1 MVQGVLE
8 RCTVGN
14 WRRLC
19 LCIVVAAGL
28 AAPAH
33 AGKIK
38 IEKNDEPA
46 PGPELLLEGGRKLAF
61 VRTFQTD
68 RDVSPKRGF
77 FRKLI
82 DVVAGAPDRHQ
93 TIRPYGIA
101 IDSRGRAI
109 VTDPGAM
116 GVHIFDFPDHKYK
129 FIARNDKDENSMK
142 SPQCVAVDAQDNFY
156 VTDSDTGRIFVFEA
170 GGKFK
175 RIIGNLKG
183 GEGYFKRPTGIAVD
197 SAAQRIYV
205 TDTLRNKIYVL
216 DMNGSVMQTMG
227 KTGTEPGEFNFPTE
241 IVLHGQDLAVVD
253 AMNFRVQ
260 VFDRG
265 GNFKYAVGNVGD
277 RDDLGSFFRPKGI
290 GFDSEGHLYVVDAAW
305 SRVQVFDQLGDLLYY
320 FGTRGEQ
327 PGAFNLPSGM
337 FIDHNDSVYIA
348 DSYNSR
354 VQVFQYYGK
363 REQGGGQ

>member
-19 LCIVVAAGL
+19 LCIVVAAGVG
-28 AAPAH
+28 APAY
-33 AGKIK
+33 AGKAK
-38 IEKNDEPA
+38 IEKNELP

-61 VRTFQTD
+61 VRTFETD

-77 FRKLI
+77 FKKVL
-82 DVVAGAPDRHQ
+82 DVLAGPPDRRQ
-93 TIRPYGIA
+93 LIRPYGIA
-101 IDSRGRAI
+101 TDSRGRAI

-116 GVHIFDFPDHKYK
+116 GIHIFDFADHKYK

-156 VTDSDTGRIFVFEA
+156 VTDSETGKIFVFEA

-216 DMNGSVMQTMG
+216 DMDGSVMQMVG
-227 KTGTEPGEFNFPTE
+227 KTGTKPGEFNFPTE

-277 RDDLGSFFRPKGI
+277 GNDPGSFFRPKGI

-305 SRVQVFDQLGDLLYY
+305 DRVQVFDQQGDLLYY
-320 FGTRGEQ
+320 FGSRGVE
-327 PGAFNLPSGM
+327 PGTFNLPSGM
-337 FIDHNDSVYIA
+337 FIDHNDGVYIA

-363 REQGGGQ
+363 REQDGGQ

>member
-1 MVQGVLE
+1 MVQGVLG
-8 RCTVGN
+8 RCTVRN
-14 WRRLC
+14 WRRGW
-19 LCIVVAAGL
+19 LCIVMAAGL
-28 AAPAH
+28 GASAH
-33 AGKIK
+33 AGKVK
-38 IEKNDEPA
+38 IEKDEPA
-46 PGPELLLEGGRKLAF
+46 AAPELLLEGGRKLAF
-61 VRTFQTD
+61 VRTFQAD
-68 RDVSPKRGF
+68 RDVSPKRSF
-77 FRKLI
+77 FKKVL

-101 IDSRGRAI
+101 IDSRGRAM

-116 GVHIFDFPDHKYK
+116 GVHIFDFVDHRYR
-129 FIARNDKDENSMK
+129 FIARNDKEQNSMR
-142 SPQCVAVDAQDNFY
+142 SPQCVAVDAEDNFY
-156 VTDSDTGRIFVFEA
+156 VTDSETGRIFVFEA

-216 DMNGSVMQTMG
+216 DMNGSVMQTIG
-227 KTGTEPGEFNFPTE
+227 KTGTEHGEFNFPTE

-260 VFDRG
+260 VFDRS
-265 GNFKYAVGNVGD
+265 GNFKFAVGNVGD
-277 RDDLGSFFRPKGI
+277 EADFGSFFRPKGI
-290 GFDSEGHLYVVDAAW
+290 SFDSEGHLYVVDAAW
-305 SRVQVFDQLGDLLYY
+305 DRVQVFDQQGQLLYY
-320 FGTRGEQ
+320 FGSRGVD
-327 PGAFNLPSGM
+327 PWMFDLPSGM
-337 FIDHNDSVYIA
+337 FIDHTDGVYIV
-348 DSYNSR
+348 DSYNNR

>member
-1 MVQGVLE
+1 M
-8 RCTVGN
+8 GN
-14 WRRLC
+14 WSRLG
-19 LCIVVAAGL
+19 LCIVVAAALG
-28 AAPAH
+28 AAFLGTPAQ
-33 AGKIK
+33 AKK
-38 IEKNDEPA
+38 PKTEKNEPA
-46 PGPELLLEGGRKLAF
+46 QGPELLLEGGRKLAF
-61 VRTFQTD
+61 VRTFQND
-68 RDVSPKRGF
+68 RDVSPKRSF
-77 FRKLI
+77 FRKVL
-82 DVVAGAPDRHQ
+82 DVVAGAPDRRQ

-101 IDSRGRAI
+101 VDSRGRAI

-116 GVHIFDFPDHKYK
+116 GVHIFDFVDHKYK
-129 FIARNDKDENSMK
+129 FISRNDKEENSMT

-156 VTDSDTGRIFVFEA
+156 VTDSDTGRIFVFEP

-216 DMNGSVMQTMG
+216 DMNGSVMQMIG
-227 KTGTEPGEFNFPTE
+227 KTGTEHGEFNYPTE

-265 GNFKYAVGNVGD
+265 GNFKYAVGGVGD
-277 RDDLGSFFRPKGI
+277 EDDSGSFFRPKGI
-290 GFDSEGHLYVVDAAW
+290 SFDSEGHLYVVDAAW
-305 SRVQVFDQLGDLLYY
+305 DRVQVFDQQGQLLYY
-320 FGTRGEQ
+320 FGSRGVD
-327 PGAFNLPSGM
+327 PWMFNLPSGM
-337 FIDHNDSVYIA
+337 FIDHNDGVYIV
-348 DSYNSR
+348 DSYNNQ
-354 VQVFQYYGK
+354 VEVFQYYGK

>member
-1 MVQGVLE
+1 M
-8 RCTVGN
+8 
-14 WRRLC
+14 
-19 LCIVVAAGL
+19 AAGL
-28 AAPAH
+28 GAAAH
-33 AGKIK
+33 AAKIK
-38 IEKNDEPA
+38 IEKDESA
-46 PGPELLLEGGRKLAF
+46 PGPELLLEGGRRLAF

-68 RDVSPKRGF
+68 QDVSPKRGF
-77 FRKLI
+77 FRKVL
-82 DVVAGAPDRHQ
+82 DAVAGAPDRHQ

-116 GVHIFDFPDHKYK
+116 GIHIFDFTNHKYK

-142 SPQCVAVDAQDNFY
+142 SPQCVAVDAEDNFY
-156 VTDSDTGRIFVFEA
+156 VTDSETGRIFVFEA

-216 DMNGSVMQTMG
+216 DMNGSVMRTIG
-227 KTGTEPGEFNFPTE
+227 KTGTEHGEFNFPTE
-241 IVLHGQDLAVVD
+241 IVLHGQELAVVD

-265 GNFKYAVGNVGD
+265 GNFKYAVGSIGD
-277 RDDLGSFFRPKGI
+277 GEDLGSFFRPKGI

-305 SRVQVFDQLGDLLYY
+305 SRVQVFDQRGDLLYY
-320 FGTRGEQ
+320 FGSRGEQ
-327 PGAFNLPSGM
+327 LGAFNLPSGM
-337 FIDHNDSVYIA
+337 FIDRNDSVY
-348 DSYNSR
+348 
-354 VQVFQYYGK
+354 
-363 REQGGGQ
+363 